1 MLTLQRYEVWHVMDD
16 PRLPLLAEALRRGA
30 SYRYSRSRWHIA
42 LAETT
47 LAALPA
53 VGLVLVTKDAL
64 DRANLSPQQM
74 LDLLGA
80 QSPKP
85 AE

>member
-1 MLTLQRYEVWHVMDD
+1 MDD

-30 SYRYSRSRWHIA
+30 SYRYRRDRWHVA

-64 DRANLSPQQM
+64 DRANLSAQQM
-74 LDLLGA
+74 LDLFAA
-80 QSPKP
+80 QS
-85 AE
+85 AEPTE

>member
-1 MLTLQRYEVWHVMDD
+1 MDD
-16 PRLPLLAEALRRGA
+16 PGLPLLAEALRRGA
-30 SYRYSRSRWHIA
+30 SYRYERDRWHIG

-64 DRANLSPQQM
+64 DRANLTPGQM
-74 LDLLGA
+74 RILVDA
-80 QSPKP
+80 QSAKP
-85 AE
+85 AD